1 MKKKLLLLLMCAF
14 PLMVFAQEKQ
24 ERKVSGDLTVQGV
37 LGYNT
42 TWKWYG
48 GGDIKGALHLNKI
61 NFNLDFEGL
70 SSNVFSIGLT
80 ASPYFNV
87 CKNGQVFLDGTMHSR
102 IFSCN
107 KAYEFIYSGSAG
119 FRMRHFS
126 VQVGVFAKVID
137 AIGRDWHSVDN
148 YIVEPFNVLYRIAV
162 SIKGFDN
169 PWDIYF
175 VGANYN
181 EFEYERVWQ
190 PIFTMG
196 GRAAVGKSKKLS
208 IVAEGTLKP
217 TGMFHL
223 DATFYAAWLKVGVN
237 YKF

>member
-1 MKKKLLLLLMCAF
+1 MNRKLLFLLIFTLPFMI
-14 PLMVFAQEKQ
+14 FAQDVKV
-24 ERKVSGDLTVQGV
+24 RDVSGDVTVQGV
-37 LGYNT
+37 VGYNT
-42 TWKWYG
+42 TWKWHS
-48 GGDIKGALHLNKI
+48 GGDIKGALHLKNTDI
-61 NFNLDFEGL
+61 HLDLESL
-70 SSNVFSIGLT
+70 TSNVHSVGAT
-80 ASPYFNV
+80 VTPYFDV
-87 CKNGQVFLDGTMHSR
+87 CKDGQIFLDGTLHSR
-102 IFSCN
+102 IFSRN
-107 KAYEFIYSGSAG
+107 KAYEFVYSGSVG

-126 VQVGVFAKVID
+126 VQAGVFARIMD

-175 VGANYN
+175 IGADYS

-196 GRAAVGKSKKLS
+196 GRAKISERLN

-217 TGMFHL
+217 AGMFHGT
-223 DATFYAAWLKVGVN
+223 AAFYAAWLKVGVN
-237 YKF
+237 YKLK

>member
-1 MKKKLLLLLMCAF
+1 MRKIILLLLVYILPMT
-14 PLMVFAQEKQ
+14 LFAQEKQ
-24 ERKVSGDLTVQGV
+24 ERKVSGDITVRGV
-37 LGYNT
+37 ISYNN
-42 TWKWYG
+42 TWKWYS
-48 GGDIKGALHLNKI
+48 GGDIKGALHLKNTDI
-61 NFNLDFEGL
+61 HLDIE
-70 SSNVFSIGLT
+70 SLT
-80 ASPYFNV
+80 ANVHSVGATVTPYFNV

-102 IFSCN
+102 IYSRD
-107 KAYEFIYSGSAG
+107 KAYEFVYAGSAG

-126 VQVGVFAKVID
+126 VQVGVFAKIMD
-137 AIGRDWHSVDN
+137 AMKRNWHSVDN
-148 YIVEPFNVLYRIAV
+148 YIVEPFNVLYRVAI

-175 VGANYN
+175 VGADYN

-196 GRAAVGKSKKLS
+196 GRAKVGERLS

-223 DATFYAAWLKVGVN
+223 DANFYAAWLKVGVN
-237 YKF
+237 YKL

>member
-1 MKKKLLLLLMCAF
+1 MGKKLLLLLTCVL
-14 PLMVFAQEKQ
+14 PLMISAQEKQ
-24 ERKVSGDLTVQGV
+24 LDNVKADITVQGV
-37 LGYNT
+37 VGYNT

-48 GGDIKGALHLNKI
+48 GGDIKGALHLDKI
-61 NFNLDFEGL
+61 DFNLDFEGL

-80 ASPYFNV
+80 ASPYFDV
-87 CKNGQVFLDGTMHSR
+87 CKNGQVFLDGTLHSR
-102 IFSCN
+102 IFSRD
-107 KAYEFIYSGSAG
+107 KAYEFVYSGSAG
-119 FRMRHFS
+119 YRMRHFS

-137 AIGRDWHSVDN
+137 AIGRDWHSIDN
-148 YIVEPFNVLYRIAV
+148 YIVEPFNVLWRVAA
-162 SIKGFDN
+162 SIKGFGN

-196 GRAAVGKSKKLS
+196 GRVNINEKLS
-208 IVAEGTLKP
+208 VVAEGTLKP

-223 DATFYAAWLKVGVN
+223 DATFYAAWLKAGVN